1 MDILDEMGINL
12 SAKPEMKDVRKCYK
26 ELQPKLK
33 IETDIGDFARQ
44 LQSRRA
50 KDPHKIAAMR
60 VLTMLSR
67 YAFISNQ
74 LLGMMSTLTGIAIC
88 LDSGTTKDS
97 ALFFAML
104 GSAACIL
111 GDYDEG
117 YKFGK
122 VSLAMLRESNDKTM
136 LPRCTF
142 VIYGLVNIFVDP
154 LQAGLEQLKYGYKIG
169 LSVGDTES
177 AFTNIWVYVVS
188 ALTCGRPLGS
198 LSKEITSYLIGMK
211 AYKNHMQYLLL
222 PYGQSVLNLIGNTV
236 PDSIGEAGSATDKDP
251 PYVLKGALLDEHDSL
266 NRPLTPRSVKVV
278 ETIYNLKAL
287 IAYLFRQYDVAAVC
301 TEKAQGVTSRPS
313 FSPVTQVFNSFYR
326 GLIAIQMCR
335 TEPTQAVKWRG
346 IFETEAAKMKKWS
359 NTASWNCEHKHLLFI
374 AEASYLAGDRHAA
387 KITYEDSIRLASD
400 HGFICDQAL
409 ACERMGLFCAETSG
423 ADVALPYFQRALCLY
438 QEFGAEAKVKHLLVS
453 IGSGGFLG

>member
-1 MDILDEMGINL
+1 MGILDEMGVNL
-12 SAKPEMKDVRKCYK
+12 SAKPEMKDVRKCYE
-26 ELQPKLK
+26 ELQPKLE
-33 IETDIGDFARQ
+33 IETDNADFARK
-44 LQSRRA
+44 LLSRKA

-74 LLGMMSTLTGIAIC
+74 LLGMMSTLTGVAIC
-88 LDSGTTKDS
+88 LDSGATKDS

-104 GSAACIL
+104 GATACIL

-122 VSLAMLRESNDKTM
+122 ASLAMLRESNDKTM
-136 LPRCTF
+136 LPR
-142 VIYGLVNIFVDP
+142 VYMILHGLVFIFVDP
-154 LQAGLEQLKYGYKIG
+154 LQAGLEQLKYGYEIG

-177 AFTNIWVYVVS
+177 AFTNIWLYVVS

-198 LSKEITSYLIGMK
+198 LSEEITSYLIGMK
-211 AYKNHMQYLLL
+211 AYKNHMQHLLL
-222 PYGQSVLNLIGNTV
+222 PYGQSILNLIGIVASNSN
-236 PDSIGEAGSATDKDP
+236 DEAKNDQSL
-251 PYVLKGALLDEHDSL
+251 PYVLKGALLDENNIL

-335 TEPTQAVKWRG
+335 TEPTQA
-346 IFETEAAKMKKWS
+346 
-359 NTASWNCEHKHLLFI
+359 
-374 AEASYLAGDRHAA
+374 
-387 KITYEDSIRLASD
+387 
-400 HGFICDQAL
+400 
-409 ACERMGLFCAETSG
+409 ERWLS
-423 ADVALPYFQRALCLY
+423 LI
-438 QEFGAEAKVKHLLVS
+438 H
-453 IGSGGFLG
+453 I